1 MLAKS
6 TGRYGDQVTLTS
18 SVHNYSEPTILK
30 FSYYI
35 QQIDA
40 STEGTLL
47 VYLLSVQRAP
57 VKQLFT
63 SESQLSNKW
72 QKHELCIPAG
82 TYYVQFIAR
91 LGLPFKSDIGLDDV
105 KLTDR
110 RCKTPETDTVT
121 GNSLAD
127 ESSCQ
132 GRRHGFRLG
141 CGNVVGEHSALS
153 AEFFLVMPTLVFG
166 CPSRI

>member
-47 VYLLSVQRAP
+47 VYLLSIQRAP

-110 RCKTPETDTVT
+110 RCKTPEIDRTT
-121 GNSLAD
+121 GK
-127 ESSCQ
+127 CT
-132 GRRHGFRLG
+132 
-141 CGNVVGEHSALS
+141 
-153 AEFFLVMPTLVFG
+153 FLCSHTGLVFWLRTKRQSARMSKKLKRAG
-166 CPSRI
+166 